1 MTLAA
6 PVDAMADIVRTCS
19 DLGCVHIED
28 YTQFEE
34 GIGVGHAIQGEDADK
49 VSSLLTKVRAVRSNI
64 SVFNAKGAMS
74 ASTAKSMTEE
84 LETEVDKALSY
95 IEAIREAEAEITTL
109 EDQVRI
115 FEKLAPLNISLD
127 LLTGYSGVEVY
138 VAETTNSSK
147 AAKVFADLQDDVE
160 FLAPAGLVA
169 VACAPSKAAE
179 VQMALA
185 ELNAKAIQLPTGT
198 GKPAER
204 ASDARKAIAS
214 AESKMES
221 NQKNLDD
228 WAAKN
233 GSDLVIAEEYLQRE
247 DAIFTSPTSLAV
259 SNQAF
264 ALDAWVPT
272 ENAEKARS
280 KLKNLASHIEIEEH
294 VDDHHHH
301 GDHDDHHAE
310 PEPPIAYKNGST
322 AEPFELVVDLVGRPK
337 YGTFEPTSL
346 IMITLPLLYGLILG
360 DFGYGF
366 VIVLLALWLRS
377 LPFAKEPMGKNAT
390 TVLLWMGI
398 WCMFWGLV
406 FAEGFGF
413 IWDGTG
419 KVMGEASPLIP
430 LYDWTYELT
439 SSFKKSDIGK
449 ALGLTHTYVPFHRAD
464 SALTDYVL
472 LSVYIGALH
481 LLLGYIIGFFNVLKG
496 HGIVAAFFEKGSWMM
511 ILCGGFLHIYGFMK
525 GKNELLVG
533 TIPAYVLVAGVLLL
547 IVALAVFEGFGWA
560 GGVIMGPIETFGLL
574 ANTLS
579 YLRIMAV
586 GVAGVKIAEISNDMG
601 FASMRD
607 AITAGDYA
615 LVPVFFL
622 LWIGIQVFAI
632 ALGLLSPTIHAARL
646 HFVEWMGKFYDGS
659 GRAFSPLGGQPLHVE
674 GKA

>member
-1 MTLAA
+1 MFSTVPMSRMTLAA

-169 VACAPSKAAE
+169 VACAPGKAAE

-233 GSDLVIAEEYLQRE
+233 GSDLVIA
-247 DAIFTSPTSLAV
+247 
-259 SNQAF
+259 
-264 ALDAWVPT
+264 
-272 ENAEKARS
+272 
-280 KLKNLASHIEIEEH
+280 
-294 VDDHHHH
+294 
-301 GDHDDHHAE
+301 
-310 PEPPIAYKNGST
+310 
-322 AEPFELVVDLVGRPK
+322 
-337 YGTFEPTSL
+337 
-346 IMITLPLLYGLILG
+346 
-360 DFGYGF
+360 
-366 VIVLLALWLRS
+366 
-377 LPFAKEPMGKNAT
+377 
-390 TVLLWMGI
+390 
-398 WCMFWGLV
+398 
-406 FAEGFGF
+406 
-413 IWDGTG
+413 
-419 KVMGEASPLIP
+419 
-430 LYDWTYELT
+430 
-439 SSFKKSDIGK
+439 
-449 ALGLTHTYVPFHRAD
+449 
-464 SALTDYVL
+464 
-472 LSVYIGALH
+472 
-481 LLLGYIIGFFNVLKG
+481 
-496 HGIVAAFFEKGSWMM
+496 
-511 ILCGGFLHIYGFMK
+511 
-525 GKNELLVG
+525 
-533 TIPAYVLVAGVLLL
+533 
-547 IVALAVFEGFGWA
+547 
-560 GGVIMGPIETFGLL
+560 
-574 ANTLS
+574 
-579 YLRIMAV
+579 
-586 GVAGVKIAEISNDMG
+586 
-601 FASMRD
+601 
-607 AITAGDYA
+607 
-615 LVPVFFL
+615 
-622 LWIGIQVFAI
+622 
-632 ALGLLSPTIHAARL
+632 
-646 HFVEWMGKFYDGS
+646 
-659 GRAFSPLGGQPLHVE
+659 
-674 GKA
+674 